1 MSKEVRG
8 RLAWEKH
15 KLHAVRAGVS
25 AYDDEICRGHA
36 RNGVHHRHIFGLRSS
51 YSIISK
57 MRHHGCNACLN
68 NSNKSPPKDED
79 INSSRYYNDDAFGF
93 VFLTGGVLS
102 QDVDFVITF
111 GSLSAIAA
119 LWTYLK
125 VIDQDNTRTLA
136 LVAIPTII
144 VTPFITS
151 IHQHGSSYLE
161 PPMPIEIGVCL
172 LSVIWAFVNATNEN
186 KSLER

>member
-1 MSKEVRG
+1 
-8 RLAWEKH
+8 
-15 KLHAVRAGVS
+15 
-25 AYDDEICRGHA
+25 
-36 RNGVHHRHIFGLRSS
+36 
-51 YSIISK
+51 
-57 MRHHGCNACLN
+57 LN
-68 NSNKSPPKDED
+68 NSSNNNNKSPPKEADED

-119 LWTYLK
+119 LCTYLK
-125 VIDQDNTRTLA
+125 VIDQDTRTSA
-136 LVAIPTII
+136 LVAILTII
-144 VTPFITS
+144 ATPFVTS

-161 PPMPIEIGVCL
+161 PPMPIEVGVCL
-172 LSVIWAFVNATNEN
+172 LSAVWAFVNATNEN